1 MRRVGGLKNI
11 VFPKLP
17 LKTAVFR
24 GSLYIIS
31 FAKYSSNFI
40 FISIIFVYSENI
52 RRFRLSKKLTQE
64 RLAERAGIT
73 SAYISEIENQKKVGK
88 FETIAS
94 LANALEVEP
103 YELFLELG
111 TVQAYNDKRTKALMN
126 RLRNNFNELVDTIEE
141 FLTE

>member
-1 MRRVGGLKNI
+1 MNESELIRL
-11 VFPKLP
+11 
-17 LKTAVFR
+17 
-24 GSLYIIS
+24 
-31 FAKYSSNFI
+31 
-40 FISIIFVYSENI
+40 YSENI

-94 LANALEVEP
+94 LANALEVEQ
-103 YELFLELG
+103 YELFLESG
-111 TVQAYNDKRTKALMN
+111 SVQAYNDKRTKALMN

>member
-1 MRRVGGLKNI
+1 MIRL
-11 VFPKLP
+11 
-17 LKTAVFR
+17 
-24 GSLYIIS
+24 
-31 FAKYSSNFI
+31 
-40 FISIIFVYSENI
+40 YSENI

-103 YELFLELG
+103 YELFLEPG
-111 TVQAYNDKRTKALMN
+111 TVQAYNGKRTKALMN

>member
-1 MRRVGGLKNI
+1 MNESELIRL
-11 VFPKLP
+11 
-17 LKTAVFR
+17 
-24 GSLYIIS
+24 
-31 FAKYSSNFI
+31 
-40 FISIIFVYSENI
+40 YSENI

-103 YELFLELG
+103 YELFLEPG
-111 TVQAYNDKRTKALMN
+111 TVQAYNGKRTKALMT

>member
-1 MRRVGGLKNI
+1 MNESELIRL
-11 VFPKLP
+11 
-17 LKTAVFR
+17 
-24 GSLYIIS
+24 
-31 FAKYSSNFI
+31 
-40 FISIIFVYSENI
+40 YSENI

-94 LANALEVEP
+94 LALEVEP
-103 YELFLELG
+103 YELFLESG
-111 TVQAYNDKRTKALMN
+111 SVQAYNDKRTKALMN

>member
-1 MRRVGGLKNI
+1 MQNTLQI
-11 VFPKLP
+11 LF
-17 LKTAVFR
+17 
-24 GSLYIIS
+24 S
-31 FAKYSSNFI
+31 FLL
-40 FISIIFVYSENI
+40 YSENI

-73 SAYISEIENQKKVGK
+73 SAYVSEIENQKKVGK

-103 YELFLELG
+103 YELFLESG
-111 TVQAYNDKRTKALMN
+111 SVQAYNDKRTKALMN